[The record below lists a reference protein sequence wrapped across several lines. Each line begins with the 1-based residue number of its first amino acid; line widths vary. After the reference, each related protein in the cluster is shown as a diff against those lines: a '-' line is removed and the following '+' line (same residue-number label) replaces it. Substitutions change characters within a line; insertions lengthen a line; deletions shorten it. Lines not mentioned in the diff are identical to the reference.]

1 MEHTRS
7 LFTPHPLLPHGNT
20 CYNSLIILNSL
31 PLLLLSELFWHKY
44 RRPME
49 ELCSQS
55 TSWTSPQTTEE
66 TLRRRRTDT
75 THRPTYSMSRTI
87 QATRR
92 QKGFTCQCHC
102 CLQVWS
108 VCVEVTGHTDL
119 PTGTYSDEAS
129 VRQMRQQECLF
140 CSHHLSVRPAEH
152 MVCYTSVQQRIGHLW
167 HAYGLLQLA
176 FVPRPPPR
184 FWEEAWEQG

>member
-1 MEHTRS
+1 MEQTRS

-108 VCVEVTGHTDL
+108 VCVEVTGPIDL
-119 PTGTYSDEAS
+119 PMTTYSREGQHMPKVMARFAS
-129 VRQMRQQECLF
+129 QVPDLFQPLFQPSFTTLLLGYDSISILNVRISWEFWC
-140 CSHHLSVRPAEH
+140 E
-152 MVCYTSVQQRIGHLW
+152 
-167 HAYGLLQLA
+167 GLPDLD
-176 FVPRPPPR
+176 
-184 FWEEAWEQG
+184 